1 MVELNRSKPLQRTKP
16 LRTAA
21 PLRTVTPLLPC
32 GHAYGSADEAHSSK
46 RAQRKGAVVEKC
58 RDRRCGGWHVRAP
71 QTQADTGP
79 DAATRAA
86 VYLRDG
92 YRCVCCGQSVK
103 GRPHSVGHRKRRSQG
118 GGHDAA
124 NLLTFLGLGN
134 GLLPNDHHHRIDSRR
149 DPRDE
154 ARGLTVRSWLDPA
167 LVPVVIT
174 LADGSRERVWLGT
187 DGTYLFD
194 SPALEGGEVA

>member
-1 MVELNRSKPLQRTKP
+1 MNRSRGLQRRTP
-16 LRTAA
+16 LKAA
-21 PLRTVTPLLPC
+21 TLLLPC
-32 GHAYGSADEAHSSK
+32 GHPYGTEDEARSSK
-46 RAQRKGAVVEKC
+46 RGQRKGAVVEKC

-71 QTQADTGP
+71 QGRTDTGP

-86 VYLRDG
+86 VYLRDS
-92 YRCVCCGQSVK
+92 YRCVCCGTSVK

-118 GGHDAA
+118 GGNDPS
-124 NLLTFLGLGN
+124 NLVTFLGLGN

-174 LADGSRERVWLGT
+174 LADGSREKVWLGA
-187 DGTYLFD
+187 DGSVLFE
-194 SPALEGGEVA
+194 SPALEGGDAA

>member
-1 MVELNRSKPLQRTKP
+1 MAELNRSRGLQRKTPFK
-16 LRTAA
+16 TAA
-21 PLRTVTPLLPC
+21 TLTVTTPMRPC
-32 GHAYGSADEAHSSK
+32 GHRYETEDEARRSK
-46 RAQRKGAVVEKC
+46 RAQRPGAEVSKC
-58 RDRRCGGWHVRAP
+58 IDKRCGGYHVRVP
-71 QTQADTGP
+71 QSRTDTGP

-86 VYLRDG
+86 VYLRDS
-92 YRCVCCGQSVK
+92 YRCVCCGTSVV

-118 GGHDAA
+118 GSNDSS
-124 NLLTFLGLGN
+124 NLVTFLGLGN

-174 LADGSRERVWLGT
+174 LADGSREKVWLGA
-187 DGTYLFD
+187 DGSYLFD
-194 SPALEGGEVA
+194 SPAEGGEVA